1 MSQPVEQK
9 PTGMPDRAAAPS
21 GAAPAGAP
29 PAAGAPAG
37 GKSPPNK
44 RVLIIVAVLA
54 LVALGAG
61 GRMWYRSVNFV
72 DTENAYI
79 TGHVHPVSSRI
90 AGVVTKV
97 YIEDNQV
104 VKAGDVIAELDP
116 ADQNVRVEQIHAQI
130 ASAQQQVIQAEAQIM
145 QTRAQ
150 ASAAKAQ
157 VAQSQALVVRANQDA
172 SRFGQLYNSNMKAVS
187 KAEVDAANASKT
199 GAAADLNA
207 RRDNVKAAEAQI
219 TAAESA
225 RDVLKSQVTVLET
238 QLKDASQQQAYNRIL
253 APVSGRVGK
262 RSVEVGVRV
271 QPGQQLAA
279 LVQDDVW
286 VVANFKETQLPG
298 LVPGQAVDMKVD
310 ALPDY
315 KLIGRLDSFAPASG
329 NQFALLPADNATGN
343 FTKVVQRVPV
353 KVTLDPSDQK
363 KLAGRL
369 VPGMSVNVE
378 IRLHQKDDQPVP
390 PPAAKTA
397 AVAQ

>member
-1 MSQPVEQK
+1 MSQAVEQK
-9 PTGMPDRAAAPS
+9 NPAATPA
-21 GAAPAGAP
+21 ATAPAGAP
-29 PAAGAPAG
+29 GGPGAGAPAAG
-37 GKSPPNK
+37 GKTPPNK
-44 RVLIIVAVLA
+44 RVLIIVGVIAVIALA
-54 LVALGAG
+54 AG
-61 GRMWYRSVNFV
+61 GRMWYRSANFV

-116 ADQNVRVEQIHAQI
+116 ADQNVRIEQIQAQI
-130 ASAQQQVIQAEAQIM
+130 ASAKQQVVQAEAQIM

-219 TAAESA
+219 TAAQSA
-225 RDVLKSQVTVLET
+225 RDVLKSQVKVLET

-298 LVPGQAVDMKVD
+298 LVPGQAVEMKVD

-315 KLIGRLDSFAPASG
+315 KLVGRLDSFAPASG

-378 IRLHQKDDQPVP
+378 IKLHQKDDQPVP

-397 AVAQ
+397 AVAH

>member
-9 PTGMPDRAAAPS
+9 NLAAVPS
-21 GAAPAGAP
+21 GAPAGAP
-29 PAAGAPAG
+29 AGAAAGAPAAA
-37 GKSPPNK
+37 GKTPPNK
-44 RVLIIVAVLA
+44 RVLIIVGILA

-61 GRMWYRSVNFV
+61 GRMWYRSANFV
-72 DTENAYI
+72 ETENAYI

-97 YIEDNQV
+97 LVDDNQV
-104 VKAGDVIAELDP
+104 VRAGDVIAELDP
-116 ADQNVRVEQIHAQI
+116 ADQSVRIEQIQAQI
-130 ASAQQQVIQAEAQIM
+130 ASARQQVIQADAQIL

-150 ASAAKAQ
+150 ASAATAQ
-157 VAQSQALVVRANQDA
+157 VAQAQSQVVRANQDA
-172 SRFGQLYNSNMKAVS
+172 TRFGQLYNSTMKAVS
-187 KAEVDAANASKT
+187 KAEVDAANATRT

-225 RDVLKSQVTVLET
+225 RDVLKSQVKVLQT
-238 QLKDASQQQAYNRIL
+238 QLKDAQQQLGYNRIL

-262 RSVEVGVRV
+262 RSVEVGARV

-279 LVQDDVW
+279 LVQDEVW
-286 VVANFKETQLPG
+286 VIANFKETQLPG
-298 LVPGQAVDMKVD
+298 LAPGQAVDMKVD

-315 KLIGRLDSFAPASG
+315 KLIGRIDSFSPASG

-353 KVTLDPSDQK
+353 KVTFDQSDLK

-378 IRLHQKDDQPVP
+378 VELHQKGDKPVP
-390 PPAAKTA
+390 AAATVA
-397 AVAQ
+397 AH

>member
-1 MSQPVEQK
+1 MSQPVELK
-9 PTGMPDRAAAPS
+9 NNAPAAATAPAA
-21 GAAPAGAP
+21 GAPGAPAGAP
-29 PAAGAPAG
+29 A
-37 GKSPPNK
+37 KTPPNK
-44 RVLIIVAVLA
+44 RVLVIVGVLA

-61 GRMWYRSVNFV
+61 GRMWYRSANFV
-72 DTENAYI
+72 ETENAYI

-97 YIEDNQV
+97 MIDDNQV

-116 ADQNVRVEQIHAQI
+116 ADQNVLIEQIHARI
-130 ASAQQQVIQAEAQIM
+130 ASAQQQVIQADAQIM

-150 ASAAKAQ
+150 ASAATAQ
-157 VAQSQALVVRANQDA
+157 VAQAQAQVLRANQDA
-172 SRFGQLYNSNMKAVS
+172 TRFGQLYNDSMKAVS
-187 KAEVDAANASKT
+187 KAEVDAANATRT
-199 GAAADLNA
+199 GAAADLTA

-219 TAAESA
+219 SAAESA
-225 RDVLKSQVTVLET
+225 RDVLKAQVKVLQT
-238 QLKDASQQQAYNRIL
+238 QLKDAQQQQGYNRIL

-262 RSVEVGVRV
+262 RSVEVGARV

-298 LVPGQAVDMKVD
+298 LAPGQAVELKVD

-315 KLIGRLDSFAPASG
+315 KLIGRIDSFAPASG

-343 FTKVVQRVPV
+343 FTKIVQRVPV
-353 KVTLDPSDQK
+353 KVTLDQSDLK

-378 IRLHQKDDQPVP
+378 VELHQKGDKPVP
-390 PPAAKTA
+390 AAATA
-397 AVAQ
+397 AAH

>member
-1 MSQPVEQK
+1 MSQAVEEK
-9 PTGMPDRAAAPS
+9 NPAAAPAAAAPPS
-21 GAAPAGAP
+21 APAGAP
-29 PAAGAPAG
+29 GGPGAGAPAAA
-37 GKSPPNK
+37 GKTPPNK
-44 RVLIIVAVLA
+44 RVLIIVGVLA
-54 LVALGAG
+54 VVALAAG
-61 GRMWYRSVNFV
+61 GRMWYRSANFV

-116 ADQNVRVEQIHAQI
+116 ADQNVRIEQIEAQI
-130 ASAQQQVIQAEAQIM
+130 ASARQQVVQAEAQIM

-150 ASAAKAQ
+150 ASAASAQ
-157 VAQSQALVVRANQDA
+157 VAQAQALVVRANQDA
-172 SRFGQLYNSNMKAVS
+172 TRFGQLYNSTMKAVS
-187 KAEVDAANASKT
+187 KAEVDAANATKT

-219 TAAESA
+219 TAAQSA
-225 RDVLKSQVTVLET
+225 RDVLQSQVKVLQT
-238 QLKDASQQQAYNRIL
+238 QLKDASQQQGYNRIL

-298 LVPGQAVDMKVD
+298 LVPGQAVEMKVD

-315 KLIGRLDSFAPASG
+315 KLIGRIDSFAPASG

-353 KVTLDPSDQK
+353 KVTLDPSDLK

-378 IRLHQKDDQPVP
+378 VELHQKGDKPVP
-390 PPAAKTA
+390 PPATA
-397 AVAQ
+397 AAR